1 MTRALNQAHV
11 GYALC
16 GGMAV
21 VLHGYPRLTRDIDIL
36 IRPESLL
43 DARKAL
49 EPVGFTLSPGLI
61 PFDVDT
67 PNERQVFRVSKPI
80 GSDLLTVDF
89 RLLPNSLGHV
99 WANRETYD
107 IDGVPVDTVSREGL
121 VAMKRLA
128 GRPQDLSDIA
138 NLQGGGE

>member
-1 MTRALNQAHV
+1 
-11 GYALC
+11 
-16 GGMAV
+16 MAV

-89 RLLPNSLGHV
+89 LLLPNSLGYV